1 MNEEKYNGSHK
12 LDITS
17 YTAINAASKQPEK
30 VNDAIA
36 IIKRFLQIVDLE
48 LVGRIAIRDK
58 TTGKIWK

>member
-12 LDITS
+12 LDMTS
-17 YTAINAASKQPEK
+17 YSACKAASKQPEK

-36 IIKRFLQIVDLE
+36 IIKRFLQIIDLE
-48 LVGRIAIRDK
+48 MVGRIEIRDK